1 MLQLHN
7 ISKQY
12 KTGDLVQNALNDVS
26 LNLRDNEFVAILG
39 PSGSGKSTLLNI
51 IGGLDRYDS
60 GDLIING
67 ISTKKYTD
75 RDWDSYRNHTIGFV
89 FQSYNLIPHQTV
101 LSNVEL
107 ALTIS
112 GISRAER
119 RRRAQEALREVGLG
133 DQMHKKPNQMSGGQM
148 QRVAIAR
155 ALVNN
160 PDILLADEPTGALD
174 TETSVQVME
183 LLKEVAKDRLVVM
196 VTHNPELAEEYAT
209 RIVRIQDGQIKSD
222 TDPCVVDEAAM
233 DEPEHKNMG
242 HSSMS
247 FLTSLSL
254 SLNNLATK
262 KTRTFMT
269 AFAGSIGIIGI
280 ALILSISTGV
290 NDYIQ
295 NIEEETMSEYP
306 VQITSS
312 GFDLTAIMSTQD
324 NIVDSLTVRNE
335 DEIGVTEVLSAM
347 FTSISSNDI
356 AALKEYL
363 DSGESGIEDYVKAIE
378 YIYDI
383 EPQIYIEDGD
393 SYRKVNP
400 NSLASTSSS
409 VSASSSL
416 SSYMSLMTSY
426 ISGMN
431 VFYEMPASE
440 ELYISQYEVKA
451 GRWPE
456 SYNECVLVLTSS
468 GSVSDLM
475 LYMLG
480 LEDYSILDDLVKQ
493 YQDGEDVSV
502 TSIEETYGYEE
513 FLGITFQLITSAD
526 YYAYDSEYDIWVD
539 KSGDSE
545 YMKEVIADG
554 EELTIVGIV
563 QPVENASSEA
573 LSSGIN
579 YPASL
584 ITYIVEEATGS
595 GVVRAQMANP
605 DINVLSGEE
614 FGEESSEFDL
624 SSILTIDEDALADM
638 FDFGDISDLIDTDS
652 LTEALDFESMDL
664 EVELDFSEM
673 DLGEL
678 ELDFSDMDFSS
689 MDLSGLELD
698 LSGLDF
704 SDFELDFSSLDLS
717 EMEMDFSD
725 LDLSSIDLSEI
736 NLEDIDW
743 AGILTDSVTITMPD
757 LELSDLVDEL
767 LNGYWNNYKSDAYQG
782 YETLT
787 AGMNA
792 AYQNYLEEDADGY
805 VAAFVASVSDSES
818 GIEITAEDLIQYL
831 PGNITAEELLGSD
844 AETYEDDL
852 STLSENLTN
861 GFYTYFVQNALG
873 LTDVE
878 SFSESFTEYLSG
890 DAATILTEYL
900 TKLSDSMEF
909 DLDLT
914 TLEEELAAAI
924 GDQIT
929 AVLEEQLSA
938 LMEEYMTSLMEA
950 LSDVIAEAIE
960 EQMTAIMEEVMEVI
974 EEQMTE
980 IMTEVME
987 MIMEAIEEQMT
998 EIMEQIADMIEEQ
1011 LTDVMTELMD
1021 QISES
1026 IEAAVTEVME
1036 DMAASMEDMFAIDV
1050 DTLAEVFEFN
1060 LDSESLAEILAS
1072 MTSSGSATYASNL
1085 STFGYLDFAN
1095 PTEIDIYPID
1105 FNSKDAVLGI
1115 LDAYNQRMQ
1124 DEGMPEKVITYTDTV
1139 GLLMSSVTTI
1149 IDVIS
1154 YVLIAFVSVSLIVS
1168 SIMIGIITYISVL
1181 ERTRE
1186 IGILRAI
1193 GASKNNISQIFN
1205 AETLIVGFCAGMI
1218 GIGVSY
1224 ALLVPINYL
1233 IHRLADTTDV
1243 SAVLMPRYAVIL
1255 VVLSMVLTLIGG
1267 LIPSASAA
1275 KKDPVTALRTE

>member
-12 KTGDLVQNALNDVS
+12 KTGDLVQTALNEVS

-39 PSGSGKSTLLNI
+39 PSGSGKSTMLNI

-101 LSNVEL
+101 LANVEL

-119 RRRAQEALREVGLG
+119 RHRAQEALRQVGLG

-174 TETSVQVME
+174 TETSIQVME

-196 VTHNPELAEEYAT
+196 VTHNPELAEQYAT
-209 RIVRIQDGQIKSD
+209 RIVRIQDGVLKSD
-222 TDPCVVDEAAM
+222 SDPYVVDESLLA
-233 DEPEHKNMG
+233 EPEHKNMG

-306 VQITSS
+306 IQITSS
-312 GFDLTAIMSTQD
+312 GFDLTSIMSTQD
-324 NIVDSLTVRNE
+324 TLSSSANE
-335 DEIGVTEVLSAM
+335 AEEDTITVTEILSSM
-347 FTSISSNDI
+347 FSSLSSNDI
-356 AALKEYL
+356 AALKTYL
-363 DSGESGIEDYVKAIE
+363 DSGESGIEDYVKGIE

-383 EPQIYIEDGD
+383 EPQIYIADGD
-393 SYRKVNP
+393 DYRQVNP
-400 NSLASTSSS
+400 NSLSSS
-409 VSASSSL
+409 SSSISASSSV

-431 VFYEMPASE
+431 VFYEMPENE
-440 ELYISQYEVKA
+440 ELYINQYEVKA

-456 SYNECVLVLTSS
+456 NYNECVLVLTSS

-480 LEDYSILDDLVKQ
+480 LEDYSVLDDMINR
-493 YQDGEDVSV
+493 YQDGEDVTV
-502 TSIEETYGYEE
+502 DAAEGTYSYDDV
-513 FLGITFQLITSAD
+513 LGITFQLITSAD
-526 YYAYDSEYDIWVD
+526 YYAYDSEYEIWVD
-539 KSGDSE
+539 KSGDAS
-545 YMKEVIADG
+545 YMSEVIANG
-554 EELTIVGIV
+554 EEMTIVGIV

-573 LSSGIN
+573 LTSGIN

-584 ITYIVEEATGS
+584 IEHIVEKASES
-595 GVVRAQMANP
+595 EIVKEQMANP

-614 FGEESSEFDL
+614 FGEETSDFDL

-638 FDFGDISDLIDTDS
+638 FDFGSMEDMIDTSSLTDALDLDS
-652 LTEALDFESMDL
+652 LDMDL
-664 EVELDFSEM
+664 D
-673 DLGEL
+673 
-678 ELDFSDMDFSS
+678 LDFSDMDLGEMELDLSGLDFSGLDFS
-689 MDLSGLELD
+689 GMELDLSGLDLSGLELD
-698 LSGLDF
+698 LSGLDL
-704 SDFELDFSSLDLS
+704 SGLATDFGSLDLS
-717 EMEMDFSD
+717 G
-725 LDLSSIDLSEI
+725 IDLSGI
-736 NLEDIDW
+736 DLEGIDLE
-743 AGILTDSVTITMPD
+743 GILMDSISISLPEEDLSGMMDALAYELIDGYWSENVVEIYQKESLEESLEAVLSDYLNTDEAKASLAEFYLETGMGEMTTEDMISILMGNKSISDFTQSEEVADRFT
-757 LELSDLVDEL
+757 ELSVEL
-767 LNGYWNNYKSDAYQG
+767 MS
-782 YETLT
+782 
-787 AGMNA
+787 
-792 AYQNYLEEDADGY
+792 
-805 VAAFVASVSDSES
+805 
-818 GIEITAEDLIQYL
+818 
-831 PGNITAEELLGSD
+831 
-844 AETYEDDL
+844 
-852 STLSENLTN
+852 
-861 GFYTYFVQNALG
+861 GFYTYFSSNALIAG
-873 LTDVE
+873 
-878 SFSESFTEYLSG
+878 SESFTEYLTG
-890 DAATILTEYL
+890 DKAAGILEAFTANM
-900 TKLSDSMEF
+900 SDEF
-909 DLDLT
+909 QLEVDSV
-914 TLEEELAAAI
+914 TLEEALTTAVE
-924 GDQIT
+924 DQIVS
-929 AVLEEQLSA
+929 VLEDQLAQVMEQ
-938 LMEEYMTSLMEA
+938 YMTSMMNTLQGA
-950 LSDVIAEAIE
+950 ITAAIE
-960 EQMTAIMEEVMEVI
+960 EQMTSIMAQVSQAIEAQMASIMEEAMAQI
-974 EEQMTE
+974 SEQITA
-980 IMTEVME
+980 
-987 MIMEAIEEQMT
+987 AIEEQMT
-998 EIMEQIADMIEEQ
+998 EIMEQMADSIEEQ
-1011 LTDVMTELMD
+1011 ITDAMSDVMEQMAD
-1021 QISES
+1021 S
-1026 IEAAVTEVME
+1026 IEAAME
-1036 DMAASMEDMFAIDV
+1036 DMMKEMEESMEEMFQIDEEA
-1050 DTLAEVFEFN
+1050 LAEVFEFN
-1060 LDSESLAEILAS
+1060 LDSEGLAEIMSSL
-1072 MTSSGSATYASNL
+1072 TSSGSTTYSSNL
-1085 STFGYLDFAN
+1085 ESFGYIDFGN
-1095 PTEIDIYPID
+1095 PSEIDIYPSD
-1105 FNSKDAVLGI
+1105 FKNKEKVINI
-1115 LDAYNQRMQ
+1115 LDDYNQRME
-1124 DEGMPEKVITYTDTV
+1124 DEGKSEQVITYTDTV

-1205 AETLIVGFCAGMI
+1205 AETLIVGFCAGAI
-1218 GIGVSY
+1218 GIGISY

-1233 IHRLADTTDV
+1233 IHRFAETTDV

-1255 VVLSMVLTLIGG
+1255 VILSMVLTLIGG
-1267 LIPSASAA
+1267 LIPSTSAA

>member
-7 ISKQY
+7 ICKQY
-12 KTGDLVQNALNDVS
+12 KTGDLVQTALNDVS

-39 PSGSGKSTLLNI
+39 PSGSGKSTMLNI

-89 FQSYNLIPHQTV
+89 FQSYNLIPHQSV

-112 GISRAER
+112 GISKAER
-119 RRRAQEALREVGLG
+119 RRRAQEVLKEVGLG

-174 TETSVQVME
+174 TETSIQVME

-209 RIVRIQDGQIKSD
+209 RIVRIQDGQLKSD
-222 TDPCVVDEAAM
+222 TDPYVVDEAALA
-233 DEPEHKNMG
+233 EPEHKNMG

-262 KTRTFMT
+262 KARTFLT

-312 GFDLTAIMSTQD
+312 GFDLTSIMSTQD
-324 NIVDSLTVRNE
+324 NIVDSLTVRE
-335 DEIGVTEVLSAM
+335 DDEITVTEVLSAM
-347 FTSISSNDI
+347 FSSISSNDI

-363 DSGESGIEDYVKAIE
+363 ESGESGIEDYVKGIE

-383 EPQIYIEDGD
+383 EPQIYIADGD
-393 SYRKVNP
+393 GYRQINP
-400 NSLASTSSS
+400 NTLASSTSS
-409 VSASSSL
+409 VSASSSI
-416 SSYMSLMTSY
+416 SSYMSMMTSY
-426 ISGMN
+426 VSGMN
-431 VFYEMPASE
+431 VFYQMPE
-440 ELYISQYEVKA
+440 NEDLYITQYEVKA

-456 SYNECVLVLTSS
+456 AYNECVLVLTSS

-475 LYMLG
+475 LYMVG
-480 LEDYSILDDLVKQ
+480 LEDYSDLEDLIER

-502 TSIEETYGYEE
+502 TSIEDTYSYDEI
-513 FLGITFQLITSAD
+513 LGLTFQLITGAD

-539 KSGDSE
+539 KSDDST
-545 YMKEVIADG
+545 YMNEVIANG

-563 QPVENASSEA
+563 QPMEDASSEA

-584 ITYIVEEATGS
+584 VEHIVEEAAVS
-595 GVVRAQMANP
+595 EIVLAQMENP

-638 FDFGDISDLIDTDS
+638 FDFGSLEDLIDTDS

-664 EVELDFSEM
+664 EVELDLTEM

-678 ELDFSDMDFSS
+678 ELDFSNMDFSS
-689 MDLSGLELD
+689 LDMSGLELD
-698 LSGLDF
+698 LSGLDL
-704 SDFELDFSSLDLS
+704 SDLELDFSSIDLS
-717 EMEMDFSD
+717 EMEMDFSS
-725 LDLSSIDLSEI
+725 LDLSSIDLSGI
-736 NLEDIDW
+736 NLDDIDW
-743 AGILTDSVTITMPD
+743 AGILMDSVTITMPD
-757 LELSDLVDEL
+757 VDMSGLVDEL
-767 LNGYWNNYKSDAYQG
+767 IDGYWDNYKTQDYQQ
-782 YETLT
+782 YDTMT
-787 AGMNA
+787 DGMNA
-792 AYQNYLEEDADGY
+792 AYQNYLENDEDGY
-805 VAAFVASVSDSES
+805 IAAFLES
-818 GIEITAEDLIQYL
+818 LTITIDEETLIQYL
-831 PGNITAEELLGSD
+831 LGNITAEELLGD
-844 AETYEDDL
+844 DYEEAYESQL
-852 STLSENLTN
+852 TALSENLTN
-861 GFYTYFVQNALG
+861 GFYIYFAQNALG
-873 LTDVE
+873 LSDVD
-878 SFSESFTEYLSG
+878 SFSESFSEYLSE
-890 DAATILTEYL
+890 DVTIILTEYL
-900 TKLSDSMEF
+900 TEMSENMQFDVDLS
-909 DLDLT
+909 
-914 TLEEELAAAI
+914 TLEEELTAAI
-924 GDQIT
+924 SEQIA
-929 AVLEEQLSA
+929 AVLEEQISA
-938 LMEEYMTSLMEA
+938 LMEEYMASMMEA

-960 EQMTAIMEEVMEVI
+960 EQMTAIMEELMEVI

-980 IMTEVME
+980 IMTQVME

-998 EIMEQIADMIEEQ
+998 EIMEQIAELIEEQ

-1021 QISES
+1021 QIADS
-1026 IEAAVTEVME
+1026 IETAMTEMME
-1036 DMAASMEDMFAIDV
+1036 EMADSLQDMFVIDA
-1050 DTLAEVFEFN
+1050 DTMAEAFEFN
-1060 LDSESLAEILAS
+1060 LDSEGLAEILSS
-1072 MTSSGSATYASNL
+1072 MSSSATYDSNL
-1085 STFGYLDFAN
+1085 EAFGYLNFAN
-1095 PTEIDIYPID
+1095 PSEIDIYPKD
-1105 FNSKDAVLGI
+1105 FKSKDVVINI
-1115 LDAYNQRMQ
+1115 LDAYNQKME
-1124 DEGMPEKVITYTDTV
+1124 DEGMPERVITYTDTV

-1193 GASKNNISQIFN
+1193 GASRNNISQIFN

-1233 IHRLADTTDV
+1233 IHRFAGTTDV
-1243 SAVLMPRYAVIL
+1243 SAILMPRYAAIL

-1275 KKDPVTALRTE
+1275 KKDPVTALRTD